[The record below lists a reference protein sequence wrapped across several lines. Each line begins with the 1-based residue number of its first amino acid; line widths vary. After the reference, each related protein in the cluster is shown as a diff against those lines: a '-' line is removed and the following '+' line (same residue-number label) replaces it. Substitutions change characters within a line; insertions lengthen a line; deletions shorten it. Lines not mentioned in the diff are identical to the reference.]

1 MPPTGAT
8 EALNELGQ
16 GSNGVIIFH
25 SLSKRSSAAGLRAGF
40 IAGDKVVIEKYRQL
54 VANGGVSISEPQLRV
69 AEALYKDEKHVVKNR
84 QFYDKNFQLSEQILK
99 STKPQGGFFNFIPVE
114 NDLLATK
121 HLWKNH
127 GVKVMPGSFMAFENN
142 NDNPG
147 KNYLRIALVNDADT
161 TKKGLD
167 RVSNGLKELV

>member
-1 MPPTGAT
+1 MISNQKDITSVSAEITNLVFKTIDISQLSDLDALNKINGLT

-99 STKPQGGFFNFIPVE
+99 STKPQGGFFNFIPV
-114 NDLLATK
+114 NCL
-121 HLWKNH
+121 
-127 GVKVMPGSFMAFENN
+127 
-142 NDNPG
+142 
-147 KNYLRIALVNDADT
+147 
-161 TKKGLD
+161 
-167 RVSNGLKELV
+167 

>member
-1 MPPTGAT
+1 M
-8 EALNELGQ
+8 
-16 GSNGVIIFH
+16 
-25 SLSKRSSAAGLRAGF
+25 
-40 IAGDKVVIEKYRQL
+40 

-84 QFYDKNFQLSEQILK
+84 QFYDKNFQLSEQILN

-114 NDLLATK
+114 NDLHATK
-121 HLWKNH
+121 HLWENH